1 MVIILRVAFISGGK
15 DSYYAVYRFG
25 AVDLGLMLIYD
36 FPRPSPH
43 ILNLGKSIETMLL
56 CRIPIIVAK
65 LDKGREFTETIE
77 ILKKFS
83 TNTIVAGDVYIEE
96 HLKYMEHVAESIGA
110 KLYEPLW
117 GMDAI
122 ELLYKEIESGIRTL
136 IIGGDKRIS
145 NWVGEVLDLE
155 NIDNFVRYA
164 KNIGIDPLGE
174 NGEYHTL
181 VLQGP
186 LHIAALQYRV
196 IGFEE
201 YEGYG
206 ILRVV

>member
-1 MVIILRVAFISGGK
+1 MVIILRVAFVSGGK

-43 ILNLGKSIETMLL
+43 ILNLGKSIETLLL
-56 CRIPIIVAK
+56 CRIPIAVVK
-65 LDKGREFTETIE
+65 LDKGREFIKTIE

-83 TNTIVAGDVYIEE
+83 ANTIVAGDVYIEE
-96 HLKYMEHVAESIGA
+96 HLKYMEQVAESIGA

-117 GMDAI
+117 GMDAT

-136 IIGGDKRIS
+136 IIGGDERIS
-145 NWVGEVLDLE
+145 NWVGEVLDVE
-155 NIDNFVRYA
+155 NIDNFVRYT
-164 KNIGIDPLGE
+164 KSIGIDPLGE
-174 NGEYHTL
+174 HGEYHTL

-186 LHIAALQYRV
+186 LHTAALQYRV

-201 YEGYG
+201 YEGYS